1 MDYKFPANRIYRR
14 YKETSENPLSYSEY
28 CKILSEFNSLF
39 VNYIIYESVEIKLP
53 FNLGTIR
60 VKKHKKKVTLDKI
73 QKGKVSVN
81 WKETKQ
87 LWEDNP
93 KAKEF
98 KKLVFHLNE
107 HRDGY
112 SYKIF
117 WNKERALLLNKTFY
131 YLTPARNFKRTLA
144 NVLNTNFKI
153 DYYE

>member
-14 YKETSENPLSYSEY
+14 YKETSENPLPYSEY
-28 CKILSEFNSLF
+28 CKILSEFNLLF

-53 FNLGTIR
+53 FNLGSMR
-60 VKKHKKKVTLDKI
+60 VKKHKKKVTLEKI
-73 QKGKVSVN
+73 QEGKMSVD

-93 KAKEF
+93 KAKES

-117 WNKERALLLNKTFY
+117 WDKNRAMLLNKTFY
-131 YLTPARNFKRTLA
+131 YLVPARNFKRTLA